1 MKYSEITQKISKA
14 GMPVLWQL
22 YAMVLIV
29 LVISLLVISDPFIKY
44 AIDIAIAVLS
54 IVAIINGFFIGK
66 KSLLPWGI
74 LLIAIIL
81 ICSSFITT
89 SLIFYG
95 FQIDTQLPFW
105 LEVSGIIM
113 TALFSANLIYLFEK
127 QYNLKG
133 ITIDL
138 TLIVLSVTCLV
149 FLV

>member
-95 FQIDTQLPFW
+95 LDRYSTSVLARSFW
-105 LEVSGIIM
+105 NHHDSFIQCKL
-113 TALFSANLIYLFEK
+113 NL
-127 QYNLKG
+127 
-133 ITIDL
+133 
-138 TLIVLSVTCLV
+138 LI
-149 FLV
+149 